1 MKFTEF
7 LDDCSSKFDLVLTFL
22 AILELA
28 RMENIRVSQE
38 SHEGDIII
46 SHHTGESELGAY

>member
-28 RMENIRVSQE
+28 RMENIWVSQE
-38 SHEGDIII
+38 GHEGDIII
-46 SHHTGESELGAY
+46 SHHTGENEFGA